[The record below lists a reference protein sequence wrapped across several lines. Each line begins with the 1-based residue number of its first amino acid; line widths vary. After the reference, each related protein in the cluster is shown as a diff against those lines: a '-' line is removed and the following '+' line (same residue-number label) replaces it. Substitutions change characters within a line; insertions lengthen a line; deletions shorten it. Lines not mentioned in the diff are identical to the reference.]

1 MFSKVLIANRGVA
14 AVRIAR
20 TLKRLGIASVALRTS
35 PERGN
40 DYFAMFDEVF
50 DLSGDSVADTY
61 LNIDQIL
68 AIAMRAGVGA
78 VHPGYGFLSEN
89 EEFAIRVADAGL
101 AFLGPSPEVIK
112 IFGLKHEARAIA
124 ERQNVPILRGTDIL
138 SDLAAAL
145 AAAEQVGFPLLLKS
159 TAGGGGIGMQRCDN
173 VDQLGAAFDSVTA
186 LAQSN
191 FTSPGVFIEKCIT
204 QARHVEVQ
212 LFGDGQGNVVIL
224 GDRDCS
230 LQRRNQKLVEECPAP
245 NLPAAIRISMHKKAR
260 ALAASV
266 NYASAGTIE
275 FLYDAEAERYY
286 FLEVNTRLQ
295 VEHGVSE
302 LVYGVDIIEWM
313 IRLAAGELPN
323 CAELES
329 AIEAQGAAVQVRLYA
344 EDPFDNFKPTPGT
357 LDVVF
362 PQKGRIDSW
371 VGVGSLVSHWF
382 DPLLANVMSHA
393 QTRTHAIAQLLETLE
408 QTRIYGTT
416 TNLALLRQALNNDRF
431 RAGEVDTGL
440 LKAVTYQPNEL
451 EILRPGL
458 EMTVQSYPGRQGYWD
473 VGVPPSGPMDD
484 LSFQTGNRML
494 GNPATAAG
502 LEMVLGGVKIRF
514 RNSTRCVLIGAQ
526 VEASLDGHALNTGAV
541 FEADV
546 GQILSIDDVKDGLR
560 SYLLLR
566 GGLDVADFLGSSAT
580 FVLGKFGGH
589 QGRALRAGDVLRWI
603 DAHCANLEEPLEQ
616 CQRADLSTRKKLRVL
631 LGPHAAPDFFTSAW
645 IRELFE
651 ASWQVDHN
659 SNRTGIRLIGPTP
672 QWARED
678 GGEAGLH
685 PSNIHDSA
693 YAFGAMDF
701 TGDMPVILGPDGPS
715 LGGFVCPVVVINA
728 DRWKLGQLAPGDF
741 LQLQLVDRQQAQ
753 QISAEH
759 AGWLEGEISRPIEP
773 PYVNLAEPSAAT
785 QILLYEDSEVLIRQ
799 AGQEWLLIEFGAA
812 VLDLRVRIVVGEF
825 AQFLRH
831 SDLPGIVEQTAGVRS
846 LLVRFDLRI
855 WTHDE
860 LVAALQ
866 PMLQEALSQETLEV
880 DSRIVQL
887 PLSWNDPACQEAVD
901 RYMKNVRPDA
911 PWGPDNIEF
920 IRRINGLNSVD
931 QVKQIV
937 FQASYFVFGL
947 GDVYLGAPLATPLD
961 PAHRLVTTKYNPART
976 WTAEGSVG
984 IGGSYM
990 CIYGMEGPGGYQFVG
1005 RTIPVWRGRGFGPL
1019 GRQNW
1024 LLRNYDQICYTE
1036 VDAKELVEIRE
1047 ACAHN
1052 EYLPTVEAG
1061 RLDLRK
1067 YHQRLETDAAR
1078 IGRFQT
1084 TRQTAF
1090 AEELG
1095 RWKQSESLTFKRAVA
1110 PAAPFKNDDLDG
1122 EIISCPISASVWKLL
1137 VRDAEAVEEGQE
1149 IAVLESMKTEV
1160 PLVAT
1165 ASGLITLLVV
1175 EGQTVAAGESVA
1187 VVAAA
1192 RSLQ

>member
-1 MFSKVLIANRGVA
+1 MFKKVLIANRGVA

-20 TLKRLGIASVALRTS
+20 TLKRLGITSVALRTS
-35 PERGN
+35 TERGN
-40 DYFAMFDEVF
+40 DYFGIFDEVW
-50 DLSGDSVADTY
+50 DLSGESVAETY
-61 LNIDQIL
+61 LNVDQIL
-68 AIAMRAGVGA
+68 AVAAQTGACA

-89 EEFAIRVADAGL
+89 EEFARQVAEAGL

-112 IFGLKHEARAIA
+112 TFGLKHEARAIA
-124 ERQNVPILRGTDIL
+124 ESQNVPVLRGTDIL
-138 SDLAAAL
+138 PDLAAAQT
-145 AAAEQVGFPLLLKS
+145 AAEQVGYPLLLKS

-173 VDQLGAAFDSVTA
+173 PEQLDAAFESVTA

-191 FTSPGVFIEKCIT
+191 FTSAGVFIEKCIT

-212 LFGDGQGNVVIL
+212 LFGDGRGNVVIL

-245 NLPAAIRISMHKKAR
+245 QLSTSIRTAMHESAR

-266 NYASAGTIE
+266 NYASAGTVE
-275 FLYDAEAERYY
+275 FLYDAQAEQFY

-302 LVYGVDIIEWM
+302 LVYGIDIVEWM
-313 IRLAAGELPN
+313 IRLAAGDLPS
-323 CAELES
+323 CAELEQS
-329 AIEAQGAAVQVRLYA
+329 IQAQGAAVQVRLYA
-344 EDPFDNFKPTPGT
+344 EDPFDNYKPTPGT
-357 LDVVF
+357 VDVVF
-362 PQKGRIDSW
+362 PQQGRIDNW
-371 VGVGSLVSHWF
+371 VGAGSLVSHWF

-393 QTRTHAIAQLLETLE
+393 QTRTEAIEQLRETLE
-408 QTRIYGTT
+408 QTQIYGTT
-416 TNLALLRQALNNDRF
+416 TNAALLSQALGNERF
-431 RAGEVDTGL
+431 QAGEVDTGL
-440 LKAVTYQPNEL
+440 LQTVVYQPNEL
-451 EILRPGL
+451 EIIRSGL
-458 EMTVQSYPGRQGYWD
+458 EMTVQAFPGRQGYWD

-484 LSFQTGNRML
+484 LSFQLGNRML
-494 GNPATAAG
+494 GNPVNAAG
-502 LEMVLGGVKIRF
+502 LEMVLAGAKIQF
-514 RNSTRCVLIGAQ
+514 RNSTQCVLTGAQ
-526 VEASLDGHALNTGAV
+526 VVASVNGQPVDTTKPFAV
-541 FEADV
+541 AAE
-546 GQILSIDDVKDGLR
+546 QILSIDDIEDGLR

-566 GGLDVADFLGSSAT
+566 GGLDVAEFLGSSAT

-603 DAHCANLEEPLEQ
+603 EADGVNLAEPLMGDRQ
-616 CQRADLSTRKKLRVL
+616 VDLSTRHTLNVL
-631 LGPHAAPDFFTSAW
+631 LGPHAAPDFFTPEG
-645 IRELFE
+645 IDELFQ

-659 SNRTGIRLIGPTP
+659 SNRTGIRLNGPVP

-693 YAFGAMDF
+693 YVFGAMDF

-715 LGGFVCPVVVINA
+715 LGGFVCPVVVTNA
-728 DRWKLGQLAPGDF
+728 DRWKLAQLVPGDTV
-741 LQLQLVDRQQAQ
+741 QLQLVDRHQAQ
-753 QISAEH
+753 QMSAEQAAWL
-759 AGWLEGEISRPIEP
+759 AGDSSKTIELPIS
-773 PYVNLAEPSAAT
+773 YSAKSSAAT
-785 QILLYEDSEVLIRQ
+785 QVRLYEDDDVVIRQ

-812 VLDLRVRIVVGEF
+812 VLDLQVRIVVGQF
-825 AQFLRH
+825 AHILKD
-831 SDLPGIVEQTAGVRS
+831 SDLSGIVEQTAGVRS
-846 LLVRFDLRI
+846 LLVRFDTGV
-855 WTHDE
+855 WTHDT
-860 LVAALQ
+860 LANALQ
-866 PMLQEALSQETLEV
+866 PLLREAIGQETHEV
-880 DSRIVQL
+880 ESRIVHL

-920 IRRINGLNSVD
+920 IRRINGLDSVE

-1005 RTIPVWRGRGFGPL
+1005 RTIPVWRNVGFGPL
-1019 GRQNW
+1019 GEQNW
-1024 LLRNYDQICYTE
+1024 LLRNYDQIRYTE
-1036 VDAKELVEIRE
+1036 VDAKELLEIRE

-1061 RLDLRK
+1061 RLDLRS
-1067 YHQRLETDAAR
+1067 YQQGLETDAVR
-1078 IGRFQT
+1078 IGTFQS
-1084 TRQTAF
+1084 TRQSAF
-1090 AEELG
+1090 NEELE
-1095 RWKQSESLTFKRAVA
+1095 RWKQSESITFTRTVA
-1110 PAAPFKNDDLDG
+1110 PTVAPVSDTDLDG
-1122 EIISCPISASVWKLL
+1122 ETITCPISASVWKVL
-1137 VRDAEAVEEGQE
+1137 VGDSEAVEEGQE

-1160 PLVAT
+1160 PLIAT
-1165 ASGLITLLVV
+1165 ASGRITVLVA
-1175 EGQTVAAGESVA
+1175 EGQTVAAGDPVA

-1192 RSLQ
+1192 V